1 MNLMINQISINIP
14 IAPLIVWYEINFG
27 KTVIPE
33 LICLFGFMV
42 YFMWRLLW
50 WTSLL
55 KTKEHIMEKENM

>member
-14 IAPLIVWYEINFG
+14 IASLIVWYEINFG

-33 LICLFGFMV
+33 LICLFVFIG
-42 YFMWRLLW
+42 YFMWRILW

-55 KTKEHIMEKENM
+55 KIKIIVKKESM